1 MTLGMAWL
9 LCLVGTPLSI
19 SFMILIT
26 YLENKKEKKVT
37 HRRRYNDIF

>member
-19 SFMILIT
+19 GIMILIT
-26 YLENKKEKKVT
+26 YLENKNKGK
-37 HRRRYNDIF
+37 